1 MPKNKKL
8 NFAWIMLNGYC
19 NLKCEYCYE
28 AKYGF
33 KQERMNKE
41 IIDASMKFINE
52 NCAEGSEVAIYGGEP
67 LIEFD
72 LIRYLFDNYPIY
84 NYSIFTNTILMTQ
97 DKIDY
102 LHSKQDFLIMDI
114 SLDGAEETQVKNRGA
129 MYDKDI
135 VRQIFQKFKHTGV
148 RSIVVDPSKV
158 YENCKALVDLGAR
171 RIDLNYA
178 SFTDLPGEEYIDV
191 LSSQLKKIEDNPSFK
206 DVIIS
211 EPHYCVENSDKLC
224 SIGTSRIAIAPNGD
238 IYPCDVFYFVNAYKI
253 GNVFSGINKIDQE
266 GFLEEL
272 EGLKDPNRPCPAH
285 VYCTALDN
293 KKQ

>member
-1 MPKNKKL
+1 MPRNKKL
-8 NFAWIMLNGYC
+8 NFAWLMLNGYC

-33 KQERMNKE
+33 KKEKMNKE
-41 IIDASMKFINE
+41 TVDASMKFINK
-52 NCAEGSEVAIYGGEP
+52 NCAEGSEVGLYGGEP

-72 LIRYLFDNYPIY
+72 IIRYLFDNYPIY

-97 DKIDY
+97 EKLDY

-135 VRQIFQKFKHTGV
+135 VRQIFKKFKHTGV
-148 RSIVVDPSKV
+148 RSIVVDPSKC
-158 YENCKALVDLGAR
+158 YENCKALVELGAR

-178 SFTDLPGEEYIDV
+178 SFTELPGKEYIDT
-191 LSSQLKKIEDNPSFK
+191 LRDQLKKIENEPSFK
-206 DVIIS
+206 DVTIS
-211 EPHYCVENSDKLC
+211 EPHYCVDSNDSLC
-224 SIGTSRIAIAPNGD
+224 SIGTNRIAIAPNGD
-238 IYPCDVFYFVNAYKI
+238 IYPCDVFYFVNVYKI
-253 GNVFSGINKIDQE
+253 GNVFDGINKIDQE
-266 GFLEEL
+266 GFLREL
-272 EGLKDPNRPCPAH
+272 EKLKDPNRPCPAH
-285 VYCTALDN
+285 VYCMALDN